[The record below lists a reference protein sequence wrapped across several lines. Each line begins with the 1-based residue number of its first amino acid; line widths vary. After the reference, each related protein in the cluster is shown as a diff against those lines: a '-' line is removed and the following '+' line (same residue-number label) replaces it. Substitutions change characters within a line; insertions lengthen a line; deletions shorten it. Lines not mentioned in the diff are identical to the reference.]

1 MATKYTCV
9 STTKLVE
16 MLKDMLPNYYIKYFK
31 LVIADGTVIEMRNGE
46 TPNEITQTTEE
57 L

>member
-46 TPNEITQTTEE
+46 TPNKITQTTEE